1 MTERTETAG
10 GVAALDRA
18 FAILEAVVAGA
29 RPLPLVEI
37 AARTGFYKSTILRI
51 AESLM
56 AAQMLERMPDGRYRV
71 GPAALRYAA
80 SYQRSVA
87 PTEILLPI
95 MRELADFSRESVA
108 FYVRTQSVRTCLYRI
123 ESQHAVRYTV
133 QEGSVLPLESGSGGR
148 VLAAFS
154 GWEGEP
160 YETIRRTGVYVSI
173 GERDADTAGVSAP
186 VFSRGQTLV
195 GAMTLAGPRPRVDAA
210 VLERMKGP
218 LLTAAARATSAFG
231 GQI

>member
-1 MTERTETAG
+1 MTERTEAAG

-18 FAILEAVVAGA
+18 FAILEAVAAGTG
-29 RPLPLVEI
+29 PLPLAEI
-37 AARTGFYKSTILRI
+37 ANRTGLYKSTILRI

-56 AAQMLERMPDGRYRV
+56 AARMLERTADGRYRI
-71 GPAALRYAA
+71 GSAALRYAA

-87 PTEILLPI
+87 PAEILLPI
-95 MRELADFSRESVA
+95 MRELADLSRESVA
-108 FYVRTQSVRTCLYRI
+108 FYVRTRDVRTCLYRI

-133 QEGSVLPLESGSGGR
+133 QEGSVLPLENGSGGR

-186 VFSRGQTLV
+186 VFGRGQTLV
-195 GAMTLAGPRPRVDAA
+195 GAMTLAGPRPRVGPA
-210 VLERMKGP
+210 VLERMTGP
-218 LLTAAARATSAFG
+218 LKAAAARATVAFG
-231 GQI
+231 GQV